1 MNTDIV
7 MHPVNLESTTERPAN
22 TTVNI
27 QCRWSLSQV
36 STGGP
41 CSISS
46 SSMDS
51 SLPSKMDY
59 VEQITEQNNMDI
71 KVNNP
76 LLFLVQS
83 NPTFNFVSLVPQ
95 PIHANNKVMLM
106 LNL

>member
-1 MNTDIV
+1 MQ
-7 MHPVNLESTTERPAN
+7 HLFLP
-22 TTVNI
+22 
-27 QCRWSLSQV
+27 
-36 STGGP
+36 
-41 CSISS
+41 
-46 SSMDS
+46 MDS
-51 SLPSKMDY
+51 FLLSKMDY
-59 VEQITEQNNMDI
+59 AEQITEQNNMDI